1 VQESSSTAGD
11 ADVTGAEESA
21 RYDVIFSGD
30 RLGFDLGENPEVG
43 GLPIVSS
50 VDAALLARS
59 TSFAIDGTDAAA
71 GGTNKILQLPEVGD
85 SVLAVNGQALDFNVY
100 GDLFDAALDLISAA
114 GRPLNLTFARGIST
128 TNNASSMT
136 AVNVADPEGG
146 DESRGLLPLVEEDEA
161 STATWMSAG
170 DGSIVGSGNLVESSQ
185 TDLVEISDSRVSHGN
200 AGLDSASVG
209 GSITVGGSMTLG
221 GADPSLSMVHAG
233 DEPASICDNF
243 DSDHGDVIGSPIGD
257 STSAPVLPEANDV
270 SSGTVSLEKVEAI
283 ENTSG
288 AVKSSLE
295 LTVAG
300 TAPLLDG
307 PTTSVALNDSEARNI
322 EERADH
328 IFESVDADTEEAV
341 GEEVSN
347 SSEQLLQQQQKQQ
360 QEQPEQAE
368 QEPKREKL
376 FCGTSEV
383 LRLAKEK
390 AAARLER
397 RGLDLAALDLS
408 TLEAMLD
415 DLKTGWG
422 ARFAPAFAA
431 VGLEDVDDLADITP
445 DEMVRAASQE
455 AYSLFSSIIHINVPF
470 DTSTVALP

>member
-1 VQESSSTAGD
+1 MATINVAESEGSPEALPVEASLDQETNAESSIGT
-11 ADVTGAEESA
+11 
-21 RYDVIFSGD
+21 
-30 RLGFDLGENPEVG
+30 
-43 GLPIVSS
+43 PI
-50 VDAALLARS
+50 
-59 TSFAIDGTDAAA
+59 
-71 GGTNKILQLPEVGD
+71 
-85 SVLAVNGQALDFNVY
+85 Y
-100 GDLFDAALDLISAA
+100 
-114 GRPLNLTFARGIST
+114 
-128 TNNASSMT
+128 
-136 AVNVADPEGG
+136 PEGG

-185 TDLVEISDSRVSHGN
+185 TGLVEISDSRVSHGN

-270 SSGTVSLEKVEAI
+270 SSSTVSLEKVEAI

-360 QEQPEQAE
+360 QEQQEQAE

-455 AYSLFSSIIHINVPF
+455 AYSLFSCIIHINVPF